1 MITAPTLFPSDPT
14 PPDTRALRTR
24 LDALLREHSGIKA
37 RVADFQKRKWL
48 STGEQL
54 ELKTL
59 QRLKLQKKDGIAAV
73 EAELTAA
80 ELTFH
85 LD

>member
-1 MITAPTLFPSDPT
+1 MIMPPSPLSLPT
-14 PPDTRALRTR
+14 PPDTSALRTR
-24 LDALLREHSGIKA
+24 LDALLREHAAIKA
-37 RVADFQKRKWL
+37 RVADFQKRLWL
-48 STGEQL
+48 SAGEQL

-59 QRLKLQKKDGIAAV
+59 QRLKLQKKDAITAV

-80 ELTFH
+80 ELTFL

>member
-1 MITAPTLFPSDPT
+1 MNTATSSM
-14 PPDTRALRTR
+14 ALRQR
-24 LDALLREHSGIKA
+24 LDALLREHAEVKA
-37 RVADFQKRKWL
+37 RVIEYQRRKWL

-59 QRLKLQKKDGIAAV
+59 QRLKLQKKDAITSL
-73 EAELTAA
+73 EAELSIH
-80 ELTFH
+80 ERTFQ